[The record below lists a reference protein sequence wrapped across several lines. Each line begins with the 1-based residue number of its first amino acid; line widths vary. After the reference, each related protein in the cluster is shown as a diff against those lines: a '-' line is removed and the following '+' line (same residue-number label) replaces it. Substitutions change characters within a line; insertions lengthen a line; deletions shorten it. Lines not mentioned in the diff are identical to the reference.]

1 MKHARTLAALAL
13 AALLTAACAPTATTT
28 TVRPADPGPRAV
40 GSSPIVNAASFFP
53 VETGLAWEYL
63 IEGDALSGEPILT
76 RSIGPT
82 TLDGQPTHRLRT
94 TGRGIDITRYYR
106 HDASG
111 LLLVREDRPGVVL
124 QYQPPMLVLPTE
136 AHLTVGARWGG
147 STLAHVTFL
156 EAPPERQHQTITLE
170 YLHHATDYRAV
181 NTPAGTYDAFVITTE
196 ATDPAS
202 GNPARYERW
211 FTPYVGE
218 LRTADALLL
227 TRAVLQ

>member
-1 MKHARTLAALAL
+1 MKHARTLTALAL

-28 TVRPADPGPRAV
+28 NVRPADPGPRAV
-40 GSSPIVNAASFFP
+40 GTSPIAKAAGFFP
-53 VETGLAWEYL
+53 LETGLAWEYL
-63 IEGDALSGEPILT
+63 IEGDALSGDPIVT

-106 HDASG
+106 EDATG

-124 QYQPPMLVLPTE
+124 QYAPPMLVLPTE
-136 AHLTVGARWGG
+136 GHLTIGARWGG

-156 EAPPERQHQTITLE
+156 EAPPERQRQSIALNYT
-170 YLHHATDYRAV
+170 HHVTDYREV
-181 NTPAGTYDAFVITTE
+181 TTPAGTFDAFVITTE

-211 FTPYVGE
+211 FTPYIGE

-227 TRAVLQ
+227 TRAILQ